1 MKEVTFLNP
10 QFFWLFLLLPLAI
23 GWYLWKRKQQAPT
36 LKISSLKGF
45 QTKSSFLAKLQPLL
59 FVMRLLALSA
69 LIVAMARPRTVD
81 ISNKTKTTKG
91 IDIVIA
97 VDVSGSMLA
106 KDLKPNRMEAL
117 KRVAADFVEERP
129 NDRIGLVVYAAEA
142 YTKTPVTSD
151 KSVILDAVN
160 SIKYDN
166 TLQDGTG
173 IGMGLTTAVNRLKD
187 SKAKSKVI
195 ILLTDGVNNAG
206 FIEPETASDIAE
218 QYGIKVYTIGIGT
231 NGMAE
236 FPYAIAPNGQ
246 FLFRMMQVEIDEKLM
261 QSIARKTGG
270 KYFRATSN
278 SNLAQIYKEINKLE
292 TTEIEELRFYDYDE
306 KYRPFVWLAGILVLL
321 EIGLRKRFLEVLY
334 NVRIRRKR
342 LFIFLASSQYWCCF
356 FFTLFGK
363 EKSNVNLAIL
373 IWLKN

>member
-1 MKEVTFLNP
+1 MKNVTFLNP
-10 QFFWLFLLLPLAI
+10 EFFWLFLLIPLAI
-23 GWYLWKRKQQAPT
+23 AWLFWKRNQQTAT

-45 QTKSSFLAKLQPLL
+45 QNTNSILAKLYPFLHVL
-59 FVMRLLALSA
+59 RLLALSS
-69 LIVAMARPRTVD
+69 LIIAIARPRTVD

-91 IDIVIA
+91 IDIVMA

-117 KRVAADFVEERP
+117 KRVASDFVQERP

-151 KSVILDAVN
+151 KAVILDAIS

-166 TLQDGTG
+166 VLQDGTG

-206 FIEPETASDIAE
+206 FIEPETASDIAQ

-246 FLFRMMQVEIDEKLM
+246 FLFRMMQVEIDVKLL
-261 QSIARKTGG
+261 QSIAQKTGG
-270 KYFRATSN
+270 KYFRATGN
-278 SNLAQIYKEINKLE
+278 EKLAQIYNEINKLE
-292 TTEIEELRFYDYDE
+292 TTEIEELKFYDYDE
-306 KYRPFVWLAGILVLL
+306 KYRPFVWIAGILLL
-321 EIGLRKRFLEVLY
+321 VEISLRNTIFRS
-334 NVRIRRKR
+334 
-342 LFIFLASSQYWCCF
+342 FI
-356 FFTLFGK
+356 
-363 EKSNVNLAIL
+363 
-373 IWLKN
+373 

>member
-10 QFFWLFLLLPLAI
+10 QFFWLFLLLPGAI
-23 GWYLWKRKQQAPT
+23 AWFLWKRKQQSAT

-45 QTKSSFLAKLQPLL
+45 QGSNSFLAKLKPML
-59 FVMRLLALSA
+59 FVLRLLALSS

-81 ISNKTKTTKG
+81 VSNKTKTTKG

-106 KDLKPNRMEAL
+106 KDLVPNRMEAL
-117 KRVAADFVEERP
+117 KRVASNFVEERP
-129 NDRIGLVVYAAEA
+129 NDRIGLVVYASEA

-151 KSVILDAVN
+151 KAIVLDAIN

-166 TLQDGTG
+166 VLQDGTG

-187 SKAKSKVI
+187 SKAKSKVV

-246 FLFRMMQVEIDEKLM
+246 FLFRMMQVEIDEKLL

-278 SNLAQIYKEINKLE
+278 SKLAKIYEEINKLE

-306 KYRPFVWLAGILVLL
+306 KYRPFVYIAGILLLL
-321 EIGLRKRFLEVLY
+321 EIGLRNTIFRS
-334 NVRIRRKR
+334 
-342 LFIFLASSQYWCCF
+342 FI
-356 FFTLFGK
+356 
-363 EKSNVNLAIL
+363 
-373 IWLKN
+373 